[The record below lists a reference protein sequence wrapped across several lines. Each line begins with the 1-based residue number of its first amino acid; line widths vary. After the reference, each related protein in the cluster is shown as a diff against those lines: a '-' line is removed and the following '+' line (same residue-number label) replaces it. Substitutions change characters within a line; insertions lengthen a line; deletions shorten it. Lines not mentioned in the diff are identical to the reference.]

1 MHSMQPVHESQCSE
15 LRSSDDT
22 KYITVGLLPVCKVD
36 ARTHRQIK
44 TIAAVN
50 IARHVKS
57 ESVSS

>member
-50 IARHVKS
+50 IARQK
-57 ESVSS
+57 